1 MAKRVTDTRPM
12 VDGADTEW
20 KSVEARQLHAEAL
33 DAKARFLAIVSHE
46 LRTPLNGIIGMSKL
60 LADTPLTPE
69 QQNYVEAIGT
79 SSEALLLLVN
89 DLLEFGRSSSEPRQ
103 AHREITDIRQLAAGV
118 IELIAERAHAKGL
131 DLAVRVAPEVPARL
145 VTDVKG
151 LRQVLFNIAGNAV
164 KFTDTGGV
172 SVSIAAPAEGALVI
186 RVEDTG
192 PGIPADKAEAIFEP
206 FEQAD
211 MSHARRHEG
220 AGLGLAI
227 ASRIA
232 TNLGGWIR
240 LDSSREDG
248 AAFEIRFPYSPAPAS
263 PCARPGQ
270 DLSGQRFGLMMRP
283 GPERDLMA
291 ATLADLGA
299 SASLSGIHEPA
310 QEGVSSL
317 IMDARLFETD
327 AGILDRAEKVQAAG
341 IQPVVLIAPQQ
352 RASLGASAKA
362 AGMHYLTRPVREAS
376 LVRVLAETLEQGPA
390 TGSLSVANSR
400 PAPSARRALLAE
412 DNPVNAIIAVN
423 MLEKAGLDV
432 VHVGNGEEAVRAYV
446 EKGPFD
452 IVLMDAHMPVMDG
465 ATAIRLIRNH
475 EESLAGASR
484 TTILALTADDHDR
497 TRAILLD
504 AGAGDV
510 LAKPLD
516 PSVLSGI
523 LTLAESPAARV
534 I

>member
-1 MAKRVTDTRPM
+1 MDLGKTKPAARDS
-12 VDGADTEW
+12 GADAEW

-60 LADTPLTPE
+60 LADTPLTAE
-69 QQNYVEAIGT
+69 QRNYVEAIGT

-89 DLLEFGRSSSEPRQ
+89 DLLEFGRSSSEPRH
-103 AHREITDIRQLAAGV
+103 AHCEVTDIRQLAAGV
-118 IELIAERAHAKGL
+118 IELLAERAHGKGL
-131 DLAVRVAPEVPARL
+131 DLALRVTPPVPSRL

-151 LRQVLFNIAGNAV
+151 LRQVLFNIAGNAI
-164 KFTDTGGV
+164 KFTDNGGV
-172 SVSIAAPAEGALVI
+172 AVTIDAPADGALSI

-192 PGIPADKAEAIFEP
+192 PGIAPDKAEAIFEP

-240 LDSSREDG
+240 LDAAHTGG
-248 AAFEIRFPYSPAPAS
+248 AAFEIRFPFTPAPAA
-263 PCARPGQ
+263 PAAGTQQPLAGK
-270 DLSGQRFGLMMRP
+270 RFGLVMRP

-291 ATLADLGA
+291 ASLSDLGA
-299 SASLSGIHEPA
+299 TAGVADMHDPA
-310 QEGVSSL
+310 PDGLSSL
-317 IMDARLFETD
+317 IIDSRLFATASEV
-327 AGILDRAEKVQAAG
+327 LDHAARSRAAG

-352 RASLGASAKA
+352 RAGLGASAKA
-362 AGMHYLTRPVREAS
+362 AGMHYLTRPVRETS
-376 LVRVLAETLEQGPA
+376 LMRVLSEAVDQGAGAE
-390 TGSLSVANSR
+390 R
-400 PAPSARRALLAE
+400 PAAAGHRPANRVRRALLAE
-412 DNPVNAIIAVN
+412 DNPVNAIIGVN
-423 MLEKAGLDV
+423 MLEKAGLSV
-432 VHVGNGEEAVRAYV
+432 VHAANGEEAVRAFA

-475 EESLAGASR
+475 EESLGGEDR

-510 LAKPLD
+510 LSKPLD
-516 PSVLSGI
+516 PSVLAGI
-523 LTLAESPAARV
+523 LAQAESPAA
-534 I
+534 